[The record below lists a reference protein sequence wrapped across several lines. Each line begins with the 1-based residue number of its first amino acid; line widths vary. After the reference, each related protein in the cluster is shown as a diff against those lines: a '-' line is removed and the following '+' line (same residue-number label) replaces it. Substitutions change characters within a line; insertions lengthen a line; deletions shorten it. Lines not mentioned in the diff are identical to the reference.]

1 VSNYETLIRDI
12 SAISPDPER
21 AFKNISELF
30 STHPYLIDELTELN
44 FLKPLSIL
52 FGSSQFLAYYCISE
66 PEVLIQTL
74 KNLKGPLEK
83 EDYLKELKTITLN
96 NTIDEL
102 MANLRNFKKK
112 EMLRLT
118 FLDLMGKADLVNT
131 MLDLSNL
138 ASAALEA
145 TLDSAVGYM
154 KQRYGD
160 PVGTDPYQKGG
171 TEFSVIG
178 MGKLGGEELNY
189 SSDIDLLYVYSSEK
203 GETSGVVSSHGI
215 RINRISNHEFYCKL
229 GELLIKTLQTTTG
242 EGFAYRVDLRL
253 RPEGQSGD
261 IAMSLRS
268 YETYYESWGRTWER
282 AALLKARPVAGN
294 ERIGKE
300 FLETVRPFVYRKYLD
315 LSAVDEIRQMKLKI
329 DNAFRKG
336 DIKRGYGGIR
346 EIEFFTQA
354 LQLLYG
360 GRETLLRE
368 RGTLKALHRISQKG
382 IISNGE
388 YYTLSLSYNFL
399 RKLEHRLQVIHDLQT
414 HSLPEDKHELIA
426 LGRRMGFANMED
438 FQRELNQHTDS
449 VHSIYEGLFSGY
461 KVPEEGFLFDEEL
474 TETEL
479 KEVLKQYGFKDLN
492 KAIKNIQL
500 IKDGMVTHHTLKGR
514 RLLSETLPSIFKG
527 VAGSHQ
533 RDMALNLLQGL
544 IAALAQK
551 ESYQT
556 LLKENEVLR
565 ERLIKLISQSEYL
578 SRLLIV
584 RPELLETLT
593 EEGSKKKT
601 LRVLNSELNA
611 LYTFNPF
618 RGVDLL
624 RTFKHSE
631 EIRLGLLFLD
641 RKISFIDLMRNLTK
655 VAEAILNLTIEMA
668 FEDIAPEQR
677 TMSIIGLGKLGGRE
691 ITYGSDLDI
700 VFVHDVDTLAGKK
713 VLEGEQCSKA
723 AERVMRL
730 LMAYTKEGMCY
741 RVDTRLRPEGS
752 KGPLVQALSAFK
764 LYYEKEAALW
774 ERQALLKARPVA
786 GSEKLGRQFIC
797 MIDKAVFENI
807 PETLSQD
814 IKEMRERIER
824 ELSKEDGQYDIKFG
838 PGGIEE
844 IEFLVQY
851 LQMKHGRK
859 YIGLRTPNTL
869 RAISRLIRLNILDR
883 EEGSLIY
890 KAYVFY
896 RSLETYLR
904 LAGQSLMSKG
914 SEDLNA
920 IAQFLGYKSGDALI
934 EDFLKTRAIIRDLW
948 KRHLD

>member
-1 VSNYETLIRDI
+1 MSNYEKLIRDI

-30 STHPYLIDELTELN
+30 SAHPYLIDELTELN

-74 KNLKGPLEK
+74 KNLKGPVEK
-83 EDYLKELKTITLN
+83 ESYLKELKNLTMN

-102 MANLRNFKKK
+102 MMNLRNFKKK
-112 EMLRLT
+112 EMLRITL
-118 FLDLMGKADLVNT
+118 LDLMGKADLVNT

-145 TLDSAVGYM
+145 TLDSAIGYM

-160 PVGTDPYQKGG
+160 PEGG
-171 TEFSVIG
+171 AEFSVIG

-189 SSDIDLLYVYSSEK
+189 SSDIDLLYLYSSER
-203 GETSGVVSSHGI
+203 GETSGVLSSHGI

-229 GELLIKTLQTTTG
+229 GELLTKTLQTTTG

-268 YETYYESWGRTWER
+268 YEIYYESWGRTWER
-282 AALLKARPVAGN
+282 AALLKARPVAGS

-315 LSAVDEIRQMKLKI
+315 FSAVDEIRQMKLKI

-360 GRETLLRE
+360 GREPLLRE
-368 RGTLKALHRISQKG
+368 RGTLKALHRMSQKG

-399 RKLEHRLQVIHDLQT
+399 RKLEHRLQVLHDLQT
-414 HSLPEDKHELIA
+414 HSLPEDKQELIA
-426 LGRRMGFANMED
+426 LGRRMGYTDVED
-438 FQRELNQHTDS
+438 FQRELNQHTYS
-449 VHSIYEGLFSGY
+449 VHSIYETLFSGY

-500 IKDGMVTHHTLKGR
+500 IKDEMVTHHTLKGR
-514 RLLSETLPSIFKG
+514 RLLSETLPSIFKS

-544 IAALAQK
+544 IAALAQR

-611 LYTFNPF
+611 LYAFNPF

-641 RKISFIDLMRNLTK
+641 GKLSITDLMRGLTK
-655 VAEAILNLTIEMA
+655 VAEAILNLTLKMA

-677 TMSIIGLGKLGGRE
+677 NMSIIGLGKLGGRE
-691 ITYGSDLDI
+691 ITYGSDLDV
-700 VFVHDVDTLAGKK
+700 VFVYDIDTSASQVDVA
-713 VLEGEQCSKA
+713 EQYSKT
-723 AERVMRL
+723 AERAMRL
-730 LMAYTKEGMCY
+730 LMAYTKEGVCY

-752 KGPLVQALSAFK
+752 KGPLAQALSAFK

-786 GSEKLGRQFIC
+786 GSEKLGREFIC
-797 MIDKAVFENI
+797 MIDNIAFKNI

-851 LQMKHGRK
+851 LQMKYGREH
-859 YIGLRTPNTL
+859 IGLRVPNTL

-890 KAYVFY
+890 RAYVFY

-904 LAGQSLMSKG
+904 LAGRSLMPKEA
-914 SEDLNA
+914 EDLNA

-934 EDFLKTRAIIRDLW
+934 KDFLKTRAAVRELW
-948 KRHLD
+948 KRYLD